1 MRAEDFRF
9 QQVINHLREENEQL
23 KERVDLLE
31 DMVAS
36 LIERMDR
43 EHAANQS

>member
-9 QQVINHLREENEQL
+9 QQSINHLREENEQL

-43 EHAANQS
+43 ERAANQS